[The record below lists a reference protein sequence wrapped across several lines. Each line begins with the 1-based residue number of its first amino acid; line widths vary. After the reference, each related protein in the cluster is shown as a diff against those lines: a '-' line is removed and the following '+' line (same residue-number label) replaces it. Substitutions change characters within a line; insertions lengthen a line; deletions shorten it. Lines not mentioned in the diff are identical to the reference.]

1 MNVLFEVITHIDKR
15 ALAYLDK
22 KLKTEFAQRDTILY
36 RIFAEYKTQVGKQK
50 VDDLEIRKKVYAGK
64 SAGQSSYYRMKNRLV
79 DLINVYLNDIEFSN
93 YSTTDIS
100 NYLNLYKIFYQKGI
114 YKLAKYYLEKAEKQA
129 LSSEQF
135 EYLDIIYGLNIQL
148 GKETLYDDPAIYIEK
163 RKANSLMLS
172 KIRQID
178 DILAVISYRLKVTQ
192 NLGERINISKEVN
205 KTINK
210 FSTDKELL
218 NSVQFKIKMYKTI
231 SQIFVQQKEFVE
243 LEQYLTETYEDF
255 EKNKLFNKN
264 THDTKIE
271 ILIYI
276 INTLLLLRKHS
287 QALAFSE
294 TMHSALL
301 QFDKVLYKKYI
312 YFYYQVRIGAYSI
325 INPDKAIETINE
337 IINNKSIITNPYYS
351 LLNYSNLAYL
361 YYTKGTYNQVIRNLQ
376 KIYIH
381 EFYEKADISLKVPL
395 AVLELITRI
404 DMSDFDSFEY
414 KLPQLKAS
422 LKNEWKNFE
431 GPEKLVIP
439 FVEAIGTDPDYVK
452 NKKLKERARD
462 FISSGVGITE
472 LFDYNAW
479 LTGKL
484 KLDY

>member
-1 MNVLFEVITHIDKR
+1 
-15 ALAYLDK
+15 
-22 KLKTEFAQRDTILY
+22 
-36 RIFAEYKTQVGKQK
+36 
-50 VDDLEIRKKVYAGK
+50 
-64 SAGQSSYYRMKNRLV
+64 
-79 DLINVYLNDIEFSN
+79 
-93 YSTTDIS
+93 
-100 NYLNLYKIFYQKGI
+100 
-114 YKLAKYYLEKAEKQA
+114 LEKAEKQA
-129 LSSEQF
+129 IGSEQF
-135 EYLDIIYGLNIQL
+135 EYLDIIYGLYIQL
-148 GKETLYDDPAIYIEK
+148 GKETLYEDPAVYIEK
-163 RKANSLMLS
+163 RKSNSLLLS

-192 NLGERINISKEVN
+192 NLGEKINLSKEVN
-205 KTINK
+205 KTISK
-210 FSTDKELL
+210 FSTDTELL

-243 LEQYLTETYEDF
+243 LEQYLTDTYEDF

-287 QALAFSE
+287 QALSFSE
-294 TMHSALL
+294 TMHAALL
-301 QFDKVLYKKYI
+301 QYDKVLYKKYI
-312 YFYYQVRIGAYSI
+312 YFYYQVRIAAYSI

-337 IINNKSIITNPYYS
+337 IISNKSIITNPYYS

-361 YYTKGTYNQVIRNLQ
+361 YFIKGSYNQVIRNLQ

-395 AVLELITRI
+395 SVLELITRI

-414 KLPQLKAS
+414 KLPQLKNQ
-422 LKNEWKNFE
+422 LKNEWKDFE

-439 FVEAIGTDPDYVK
+439 LVESIGTDPDYLK

-462 FISSGVGITE
+462 FISSGMGVTE

-479 LTGKL
+479 FTSKL

>member
-1 MNVLFEVITHIDKR
+1 MNVLFEVISHIDKR
-15 ALAYLDK
+15 ALAHLDK
-22 KLKTEFAQRDTILY
+22 KLKAEFAQRDTILY
-36 RIFAEYKTQVGKQK
+36 KIFTEYKSCVGESKA
-50 VDDLEIRKKVYAGK
+50 DDLLIRKKIYANK
-64 SAGQSSYYRMKNRLV
+64 PAGQSSYYRMKNRLV
-79 DLINVYLNDIEFSN
+79 DLINIYLSDIEFSN
-93 YSTTDIS
+93 YSTADIS

-135 EYLDIIYGLNIQL
+135 EYLDIIYGLYIQL
-148 GKETLYDDPAIYIEK
+148 GKETLYNDPAVYIEK
-163 RKANSLMLS
+163 RKTNSQMLS

-192 NLGERINISKEVN
+192 NLGEKLNISKEVN
-205 KTINK
+205 RTISK
-210 FSTDKELL
+210 FSTDQELL

-243 LEQYLTETYEDF
+243 LEQYLTDTYEEFD
-255 EKNKLFNKN
+255 KSRLFNKN

-276 INTLLLLRKHS
+276 INTLLLLRKQS
-287 QALAFSE
+287 QALSFSE
-294 TMHSALL
+294 TLHDALL
-301 QFDKVLYKKYI
+301 QYDKSLYKKYI
-312 YFYYQVRIGAYSI
+312 YFYYQVRVAAYSI

-361 YYTKGTYNQVIRNLQ
+361 YYIKGSYNQVIRNLQ

-381 EFYEKADISLKVPL
+381 EFYEKADTSLKVPL

-431 GPEKLVIP
+431 GPEKQVLP
-439 FVEAIGTDPDYVK
+439 FVEAIGTDPDFLK
-452 NKKLKERARD
+452 NKKLKEKVRE
-462 FISSGVGITE
+462 FITSETGNTE
-472 LFDYNAW
+472 LFNYNTW
-479 LTGKL
+479 LRTKL